1 MPYSTNVLSEVVRQ
15 EREHVILDRWAL
27 QAREAEQQSLSLRR
41 VDSHTDAD
49 AAESQKADDTI
60 KAALKVQKEEGG
72 YAGANLIF
80 GPNGCCTH
88 KKITPP
94 KSPPKNH
101 IYRPE

>member
-1 MPYSTNVLSEVVRQ
+1 MKAMNVELDMYKQQVEEFRCD
-15 EREHVILDRWAL
+15 ILDIVSN
-27 QAREAEQQSLSLRR
+27 EE
-41 VDSHTDAD
+41 
-49 AAESQKADDTI
+49 KI